1 MNRTLRRPMFRMGG
15 AAEGITSGLDMP
27 RQKYEDAGRV
37 ARLTDEFE
45 QRKAMFDQ
53 LRPQQT
59 GFMPGSASSFLT
71 NFGLNLLSQTPRGNI
86 FATAATAAKD
96 PFNQFQAARSKEIS
110 DQRQLDQAIL
120 GDVISEEFKKDQQQ
134 KLIDAGF
141 EEKRM
146 ELQNEID
153 KLTTKG
159 DQASLA
165 RAEELQNNLELLE
178 ADFKFQKK
186 YGVSGKSY
194 DPGAAVKTANLIKSL
209 DDEKLALQT
218 EQSELLG
225 VLTGD
230 RTAEQKQRIKEI
242 EVRLGS
248 IDEIKSNI
256 LKETSLIEKIGML
269 DMTDALNTAI
279 DENMAKGMS
288 RKYATIE
295 ALKQFEFLQSM
306 ADGGRA
312 GYNVGGMT
320 GMTAPQQTS
329 ESIQESP
336 AQDLTYSELRSRLP
350 NSISDQVVQL
360 LANSKQALLDFAE
373 IRTQQDVDQFNQ
385 QYDVNLTLPQEG

>member
-1 MNRTLRRPMFRMGG
+1 MGG
-15 AAEGITSGLDMP
+15 STNSGITSGLDQP
-27 RQKYEDAGRV
+27 RQQYNQGERV
-37 ARLTDEFE
+37 KQLFDE
-45 QRKAMFDQ
+45 RKAMFDK
-53 LRPQQT
+53 LNPEPS

-71 NFGLNLLSQTPRGNI
+71 NFGLNLMAQSPRGNI
-86 FATAATAAKD
+86 FQTAAVAAQD
-96 PFNQFQAARSKEIS
+96 PFKEFQRARAQERS
-110 DQRQLDQAIL
+110 DQKQLDQAIL
-120 GDVISEEFKKDQQQ
+120 GDVISEDFKSTQQQ
-134 KLIDAGF
+134 KLIEAGF

-165 RAEELQNNLELLE
+165 RAEELQNNLKLLE
-178 ADFKFQKK
+178 ADFEFQKK
-186 YGVSGKSY
+186 YGTSGKSY
-194 DPGAAVKTANLIKSL
+194 DPGAAAKTANLIKSL

-248 IDEIKSNI
+248 IDEVRSNI
-256 LKETSLIEKIGML
+256 LKESSLIEKIGAL
-269 DMTDALNTAI
+269 DQTDQLNTI
-279 DENMAKGMS
+279 VDQNMAKGMT
-288 RKYATIE
+288 YEE
-295 ALKQFEFLQSM
+295 AFKAALEQFKFLQNM

-320 GMTAPQQTS
+320 GMAAPQQTS
-329 ESIQESP
+329 QTIQESP
-336 AQDLTYSELRSRLP
+336 AQDLTYTELRSRLP

-385 QYDVNLTLPQEG
+385 QYDVTLTLPQEG